1 MKKMKKMLRV
11 VGACTFFMGFG
22 IIFAG
27 LEILT
32 M

>member
-1 MKKMKKMLRV
+1 MKKMLRV
-11 VGACTFFMGFG
+11 AGVCTAVMGFG